1 MNERYDHMYLAAT
14 QYYVQGE
21 TMDAISRSL
30 GVSRST
36 VSRLLASARETGLV
50 RITIADAAGAQSPVA
65 RALGDA
71 FGVTIHLVSVRS
83 TASVL
88 TRIDQ
93 VARRAAGLLADVVGD
108 HQVIGVAWGV
118 TMAALTQHLPHR
130 PLSGSTVLQMNGGAN
145 HNTSGIP
152 WIREILQSIGDA
164 FDSEVVLFPVPAFF
178 DFAETKQAMWR
189 ERSVRRVLDLLS
201 RLDVAVFGV
210 GSLTGSVPSH
220 VYAAGYLDDDE
231 RARLLTQGVVGD
243 ICTVLLREDGTY
255 ADIEANQ
262 RATGLTPHEMRR
274 VPRRL
279 CVVADPQR
287 APAVL
292 GALRT
297 GVITD
302 LVIDQLTARATLDR
316 MQGR

>member
-178 DFAETKQAMWR
+178 DFAETDAMWR